1 MILLALLLALTA
13 FALLALASDR
23 HRNRWQGIDP
33 RWRRR
38 GGWTLIVAT
47 FVAAFA
53 AWGPVYGAI
62 GGTGLLMLGAGASFL
77 ALNLT
82 RP

>member
-1 MILLALLLALTA
+1 MIAFALLTALGA
-13 FALLALASDR
+13 FGLLALASDR
-23 HRNRWQGIDP
+23 HRHRWNGVAIP
-33 RWRRR
+33 WRRR
-38 GGWTLIVAT
+38 GGWALVVST

-62 GGTGLLMLGAGASFL
+62 GALGLLMLGAGVSFL

-82 RP
+82 QR

>member
-1 MILLALLLALTA
+1 MIALALLSALAA

-23 HRNRWQGIDP
+23 HCNRWTGVAIT
-33 RWRRR
+33 WRRR
-38 GGWTLIVAT
+38 GGWALVALT
-47 FVAAFA
+47 IVAAFA

-62 GGTGLLMLGAGASFL
+62 GGMGLLMLGAGASFL

-82 RP
+82 QR